1 MGFFILELFFYNLFN
16 LVHNIYMNNLLAI
29 FISLSAGLVISSAIF
44 SFIAAIGIVPRL
56 ARKSRTENYIKV
68 YETSIAIAGTIGA
81 SWLAVSFN
89 IDFIF
94 LNVIIAFLVFCG
106 GIFLGV
112 LAVSLAEVMD
122 VIPILFRRAK
132 LKFGLWLLV
141 YAIAFGKAIG
151 TIIYFYVK
159 GSI

>member
-1 MGFFILELFFYNLFN
+1 M
-16 LVHNIYMNNLLAI
+16 NILAI

-56 ARKSRTENYIKV
+56 AKKSKTEEHIKI
-68 YETSIAIAGTIGA
+68 YETSIAIAGTTGA
-81 SWLAVSFN
+81 IWLSISFN
-89 IDFIF
+89 IDFVF
-94 LNVIIAFLVFCG
+94 LNFVIAFLVFCS

-141 YAIAFGKAIG
+141 YAIAFGKALG

-159 GSI
+159 GSL